1 MNDRAVSVLSEYD
14 FEVIRTWK
22 GRGAILFETPE
33 GIRILKEY
41 TGLTDK
47 LTLQNALLSRI
58 REAGGVTAEEIIPN
72 KEGVLWTQDQNR
84 DTYIVKTYF
93 EGRECNIREE
103 AECRQA
109 AETLAKLHQVMH
121 LPDGAQNDAAQGEA
135 QNVAGKAQGSASQTA
150 AEKAQGSASQTAA
163 RMDREYEKHNRELKK
178 VRRFLRDKS
187 QKNDFEIYLL
197 KYYDS
202 FMEQAFSVTEAWR
215 ACRSEDTAPTHG
227 DDEWCHGDYQY
238 HNLLLD
244 KNDMCVINFEKCM
257 CDSQVRDLYLFLRK
271 LLEKNNWS
279 VAFGDMLL
287 AAYQKERTLS
297 RKELEQLYYRL
308 AYPEKFWKIVN
319 FYYNAGKAWIPGR
332 NMEKFD
338 KLLRQE
344 KEKQNFLRTLRQG

>member
-41 TGLTDK
+41 TGFTDK
-47 LTLQNALLSRI
+47 LTLQNALLAHI
-58 REAGGVTAEEIIPN
+58 RDAGGIPVEEILPN
-72 KEGVLWTQDQNR
+72 KEGMLWTKDQNQN
-84 DTYIVKTYF
+84 TYIVKTYF
-93 EGRECNIREE
+93 EGRECSIRDSE
-103 AECRQA
+103 ECRNA
-109 AETLAKLHQVMH
+109 VRVLARLHKVMRMPAES
-121 LPDGAQNDAAQGEA
+121 G
-135 QNVAGKAQGSASQTA
+135 TA
-150 AEKAQGSASQTAA
+150 VSMSRMEK
-163 RMDREYEKHNRELKK
+163 EYEKHNRELKK

-202 FMEQAFSVTEAWR
+202 FMEKAFEVTERWR
-215 ACRSEDTAPTHG
+215 ACQKSDYYEQIVSQG
-227 DDEWCHGDYQY
+227 IWCHGDYQY
-238 HNLLLD
+238 HNLLFHE
-244 KNDMCVINFEKCM
+244 NDISVINFEKCI

-279 VAFGDMLL
+279 LSVGSGLL
-287 AAYQKERTLS
+287 EAYEQEKPLS
-297 RKELEQLYYRL
+297 GEELSQLYYRL

-319 FYYNAGKAWIPGR
+319 FYYNSGKAWVPGR

-338 KLLRQE
+338 RLLKQE
-344 KEKQNFLRTLRQG
+344 KDKELFLQSILPD

>member
-47 LTLQNALLSRI
+47 LTLQNELLSRI

-72 KEGVLWTQDQNR
+72 KEGGLWTQDQNQ

-109 AETLAKLHQVMH
+109 VETLAKLHQVMH
-121 LPDGAQNDAAQGEA
+121 MPDKAARGGAQNEAGGAQGGA
-135 QNVAGKAQGSASQTA
+135 L
-150 AEKAQGSASQTAA
+150 QTAA

-215 ACRSEDTAPTHG
+215 ACRREAAAPPQEDDA
-227 DDEWCHGDYQY
+227 WCHGDYQY

-244 KNDMCVINFEKCM
+244 GNDMRVINFEKCM
-257 CDSQVRDLYLFLRK
+257 RDSQVRDLYLFLRK

-287 AAYQKERTLS
+287 AAYQKKRTLS
-297 RKELEQLYYRL
+297 QEEFQQLYYRL

-319 FYYNAGKAWIPGR
+319 FYYNAGKSWIPGR

-344 KEKQNFLRTLRQG
+344 REKQNFLRILRQE

>member
-47 LTLQNALLSRI
+47 LALQNELLSHV
-58 REAGGVTAEEIIPN
+58 REAGDVIVEEIIPN
-72 KEGVLWTQDQNR
+72 KEGELWTQDQNQ

-93 EGRECNIREE
+93 EGRECNIRDD

-121 LPDGAQNDAAQGEA
+121 LPGGAQTGRA
-135 QNVAGKAQGSASQTA
+135 QNAM
-150 AEKAQGSASQTAA
+150 
-163 RMDREYEKHNRELKK
+163 RMDREYEKHNKELKK

-197 KYYDS
+197 KYYDR

-215 ACRSEDTAPTHG
+215 ACREESDAKTLENDA
-227 DDEWCHGDYQY
+227 WCHGDYQY
-238 HNLLLD
+238 HNLLLNG
-244 KNDMCVINFEKCM
+244 NDMCVINFEKCM
-257 CDSQVRDLYLFLRK
+257 CDSQIRDLYLFLRK

-279 VAFGDMLL
+279 ASFGDMLL
-287 AAYQKERTLS
+287 AAYQKKRTLS
-297 RKELEQLYYRL
+297 QEEFKQLYYRL

-344 KEKQNFLRTLRQG
+344 EEKQSFLRLLRQDI